1 MRSIENFE
9 SKKEEVKKYLKDFKM
24 LVEKLKD
31 VGLDV
36 DGDILKLDS
45 AIKTVDEDIL
55 SIALVGAVSDGKTT
69 AIAGWLEEVKD
80 NMKIATEES
89 SDEIL
94 IYHPNNLQN
103 KCQIVDTP
111 GLFGDKEK
119 SENNK
124 TVKLSDITKKYIS
137 SAHIIFYVVD
147 AANPLKDSHK
157 EAVKWILRDL
167 NKLDS
172 TVFIINKMDDAA
184 NLKDEEDFNNQKNIK
199 TNIVIERLKSYIN
212 LTDGEV
218 ERLNIVCISADPQ
231 ERGLNFWLQHK
242 EDYISRSRINEL
254 QNITNK
260 ILENSIA
267 DNLISKTSFDIIRDT
282 IKNKIIESQNQ
293 LKYIELNSNER
304 KGELKRIENDLSMS
318 MREIAKC
325 RADFRD
331 ELNNYE
337 NEILSKIN
345 SSSPDTIGNII
356 EIDIG
361 NSKDDFGY
369 KIRNKVESMSERYF
383 NRTTQIVINLAK
395 NIENHI
401 NKSDKFIGDMSLKF
415 AEAAAKSLEGVSK
428 MPIGVIKESIFAIR
442 EVLGKFG
449 MVIKFK
455 PWGTVKLAGSIS
467 KYSGLVGAAIT
478 VLLKVTEK
486 VHESKV
492 EEDFKNLKKDLSD
505 TIKGMFIN
513 IYDTLR
519 DDNTFIKNYTPQI
532 LELEKSIDN
541 LKNNI
546 ELWENQNKKINEWK
560 KEATDKLSQYKIIDI
575 DFEVME

>member
-1 MRSIENFE
+1 MGSIEYFE
-9 SKKEEVKKYLKDFKM
+9 NKKEDIKKYLQDFKI
-24 LVEKLKD
+24 LVEKLQSM
-31 VGLDV
+31 GLDV
-36 DGDILKLDS
+36 NEDILKLDD
-45 AIKTVDEDIL
+45 AIKIIDEDIL
-55 SIALVGAVSDGKTT
+55 SIALVGAISDGKTT

-89 SDEIL
+89 SDEIA

-124 TVKLSDITKKYIS
+124 TIKLSDMTKKYIS

-157 EAVKWILRDL
+157 DAVKWILRDL

-172 TVFIINKMDDAA
+172 TVFIINKMDEAA
-184 NLKDEEDFNNQKNIK
+184 NLKDEEDFNNQKKLKI
-199 TNIVIERLKSYIN
+199 NIVVERLKSYAN
-212 LTDGEV
+212 LTEEELKRV
-218 ERLNIVCISADPQ
+218 NIVCISADPQ
-231 ERGLNFWLQHK
+231 RRGLEFWLQHK

-267 DNLISKTSFDIIRDT
+267 DNLICKTSFDVIRDT

-304 KGELKRIENDLSMS
+304 KEELKRIENDLCMS

-345 SSSPDTIGNII
+345 SSSPDTIGNIM

-383 NRTTQIVINLAK
+383 DRTTKIVINLAK
-395 NIENHI
+395 NIENHM
-401 NKSDKFIGDMSLKF
+401 NKSDKFIGDMTLKF
-415 AEAAAKSLEGVSK
+415 AEAASKSLEGVSK

-455 PWGTVKLAGSIS
+455 PWGAVKLAGSIS
-467 KYSGLVGAAIT
+467 KYTGLAGAAIT
-478 VLLKVTEK
+478 IILKVVEK
-486 VHESKV
+486 AQESKV

-505 TIKGMFIN
+505 TIKEIFKN
-513 IYDTLR
+513 IYNTLR
-519 DDNTFIKNYTPQI
+519 DDTTFIKNYSPQI
-532 LELEKSIDN
+532 LELEKSIED

-546 ELWENQNKKINEWK
+546 VLWEEQNKKLNEWK

-575 DFEVME
+575 DFEVIE

>member
-94 IYHPNNLQN
+94 IYHPNNMYN

-260 ILENSIA
+260 ILENSIT
-267 DNLISKTSFDIIRDT
+267 DNLISKTGFDIIKDT

-304 KGELKRIENDLSMS
+304 KEELKRTEEDFN
-318 MREIAKC
+318 RFRKEIIGSI
-325 RADFRD
+325 ADFRD

-337 NEILSKIN
+337 NEILSKII
-345 SSSPDTIGNII
+345 SSSPDTIKEII
-356 EIDIG
+356 ELDIG
-361 NSKDDFGY
+361 IREDEVGY
-369 KIRNKVESMSERYF
+369 KIANKLNSMSERYF
-383 NRTTQIVINLAK
+383 NMILEK
-395 NIENHI
+395 YDKFSFDIENHI
-401 NKSDKFIGDMSLKF
+401 DKTNKFIEDMALKF
-415 AEAAAKSLEGVSK
+415 AKQGLSKIAK
-428 MPIGVIKESIFAIR
+428 MPVSAIKKCVFAVR
-442 EVLGKFG
+442 DVLKKFG
-449 MVIKFK
+449 KSIKFK
-455 PWGTVKLAGSIS
+455 PWGAEKLARYIGKGALGLGIGLDFFLKGYRIWKDNKLEKEFNDIKNNASDTVK
-467 KYSGLVGAAIT
+467 AI
-478 VLLKVTEK
+478 
-486 VHESKV
+486 
-492 EEDFKNLKKDLSD
+492 FKNV
-505 TIKGMFIN
+505 
-513 IYDTLR
+513 YDTL
-519 DDNTFIKNYTPQI
+519 DEENFIKSFISEFENKI
-532 LELEKSIDN
+532 KELKSE
-541 LKNNI
+541 I
-546 ELWENQNKKINEWK
+546 EFFENQDKKLNEWK
-560 KEATDKLSQYKIIDI
+560 KEATDKLSQYNIIDI

>member
-1 MRSIENFE
+1 ME
-9 SKKEEVKKYLKDFKM
+9 SLNIFDERKEDVKKYLQDFKM
-24 LVEKLKD
+24 LVEKLQSM
-31 VGLDV
+31 GI
-36 DGDILKLDS
+36 DIGYGISKLDE
-45 AIKTVDEDIL
+45 AIKTIDEDIL
-55 SIALVGAVSDGKTT
+55 SIALVGAISDGKTT

-89 SDEIL
+89 SDEIA

-119 SENNK
+119 SENDK
-124 TVKLSDITKKYIS
+124 TIKLSDITKKYIS

-157 EAVKWILRDL
+157 DAVKWILRDL

-172 TVFIINKMDDAA
+172 TVFIINKMDEAA
-184 NLKDEEDFNNQKNIK
+184 NLKDEEDFNNQKKLK
-199 TNIVIERLKSYIN
+199 TNIVVERLKSYAN
-212 LTDGEV
+212 LTEEELKRV
-218 ERLNIVCISADPQ
+218 NIVCISADPQ
-231 ERGLNFWLQHK
+231 RRGLEFWLQHK

-254 QNITNK
+254 QNMTNK

-267 DNLISKTSFDIIRDT
+267 DNLICKTSFDVIRDT

-304 KGELKRIENDLSMS
+304 KEELKRIENDLSMS

-345 SSSPDTIGNII
+345 SSSPDTIGNIM
-356 EIDIG
+356 EMDIG

-383 NRTTQIVINLAK
+383 DRTTQIVINLAK
-395 NIENHI
+395 NIENHM
-401 NKSDKFIGDMSLKF
+401 NKSDKFIGDMTLKF
-415 AEAAAKSLEGVSK
+415 AEAAGKSLEGVSK
-428 MPIGVIKESIFAIR
+428 MPIGVIKEGIFAIR

-455 PWGTVKLAGSIS
+455 PWGAVKLAGSIS
-467 KYSGLVGAAIT
+467 KYTGLAGAAIT
-478 VLLKVTEK
+478 VILKVVEK

-505 TIKGMFIN
+505 TIKEIFKN

-519 DDNTFIKNYTPQI
+519 DDATFIKNYTPQI
-532 LELEKSIDN
+532 LELEKSIDD
-541 LKNNI
+541 LKSNI
-546 ELWENQNKKINEWK
+546 VLWEEQNKKLNEWK
-560 KEATDKLSQYKIIDI
+560 KEATDKLSQYNIIDI
-575 DFEVME
+575 DFEVIE